1 MDLALLVRHN
11 DDTEE
16 VVTTTQYGKVGS
28 YRNRGIYGHP
38 GDAQAALQEFQ
49 LAFPDVYY
57 FLRDAKQVAHQNRDT
72 RKWEI
77 FEEYTGY
84 YIYHDEE
91 EVYA

>member
-16 VVTTTQYGKVGS
+16 VVTTTQYGKDGS
-28 YRNRGIYGHP
+28 SRNRGIYGHP